1 MVQRYKFNCKYR
13 NYLADNFVLGAI
25 IHKICFK
32 TYKKIRSFR
41 KICLSLH
48 RYPEY
53 NLFTLNETN
62 TKKNAFAVKRGR
74 FAFIPGSYSIT
85 FCGMFRS

>member
-32 TYKKIRSFR
+32 HIKRFVRFEKYVYLCIV
-41 KICLSLH
+41 I
-48 RYPEY
+48 
-53 NLFTLNETN
+53 LNTI
-62 TKKNAFAVKRGR
+62 FL
-74 FAFIPGSYSIT
+74 P
-85 FCGMFRS
+85 

>member
-32 TYKKIRSFR
+32 HIKDSFVS
-41 KICLSLH
+41 KNMSIFASLS
-48 RYPEY
+48 
-53 NLFTLNETN
+53 
-62 TKKNAFAVKRGR
+62 
-74 FAFIPGSYSIT
+74 
-85 FCGMFRS
+85 